1 MGMYRR
7 MAGNGITFRKQAEED
22 GEQRGI
28 ATNAPTYTS
37 LSSTSH

>member
-1 MGMYRR
+1 
-7 MAGNGITFRKQAEED
+7 MAGYGTAFRKWAEED

-28 ATNAPTYTS
+28 ATTSPTYTS